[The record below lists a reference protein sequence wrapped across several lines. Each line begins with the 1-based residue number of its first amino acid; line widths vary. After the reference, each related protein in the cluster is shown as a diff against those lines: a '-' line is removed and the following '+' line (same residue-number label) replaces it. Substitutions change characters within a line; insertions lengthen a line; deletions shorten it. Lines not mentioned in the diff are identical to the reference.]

1 MKIYIL
7 INKGSIEGIVY
18 RFDVPMEVNM
28 SSESTD
34 NKVSETIFAKSMLGM
49 MMIAVAVS
57 ALVLGVVAVV
67 AMKSG
72 TVESASSGASGAAV
86 VEVTLTEF
94 KVTFNPSV
102 VPAGDVTF
110 DVTNKG
116 SVDHN
121 LAFPSM
127 NARTAML
134 KSGESAELVVE
145 GLEVGELD
153 YLCEV
158 AGHSAAGMTGKL
170 SIVEAGAAMDMVSS
184 DMTSTMSW
192 QQMDKL
198 MEEVAMKYP
207 AKTLGSGNMELAY
220 TMSDD
225 GYKVFN
231 LVAKVIPWE
240 VEPGKI
246 VDGWS
251 YNGQIPGPV
260 MHANVGDK
268 IRIVLKNELPES
280 TSLHLHGVRVPN
292 SMDGVDPYTQSAITP
307 GKTFTYE
314 WTATEPSVGMYHS
327 HHNAQ
332 VQVPNGLAGAILI
345 GDWKSMAM
353 TAAAGRTQDKDNKAE
368 QEVVMVLND
377 SGNIGLSLNGKSF
390 PATSPYSLSIG
401 ESIVV
406 HYYNEGNMTHPMHL
420 HQPSGY
426 VVAHDGKILES
437 PFWADT
443 LNVAP
448 GERWTVVYTA
458 KDAGVWAWHCHIL
471 THAETPEGMRYM
483 VTALIVK

>member
-1 MKIYIL
+1 
-7 INKGSIEGIVY
+7 
-18 RFDVPMEVNM
+18 M
-28 SSESTD
+28 STDSTNNNVSES
-34 NKVSETIFAKSMLGM
+34 IFAKSILGM

-57 ALVLGVVAVV
+57 ALVLGVVAVL
-67 AMKSG
+67 AINSDS
-72 TVESASSGASGAAV
+72 TAESSSGASS

-110 DVTNKG
+110 TVTNNG
-116 SVDHN
+116 TVDHN
-121 LAFPSM
+121 FAIPSL

-134 KSGESAELVVE
+134 KAGESTTLEVKGLVV
-145 GLEVGELD
+145 GEVE

-170 SIVEAGAAMDMVSS
+170 SVVESGG
-184 DMTSTMSW
+184 DMTMASSGNPMASSVSW
-192 QQMDKL
+192 QQMDKM
-198 MEEVAMKYP
+198 MEDVAMKYP
-207 AKTLGSGNMELAY
+207 AKTSGIGNAELPY

-225 GYKVFN
+225 GFKVFSIT
-231 LVAKVIPWE
+231 AKVIPWE
-240 VEPGKI
+240 VEPGKF

-251 YNGQIPGPV
+251 YNGMIPGPV
-260 MHANVGDK
+260 IHANVGDK

-292 SMDGVDPYTQSAITP
+292 SMDGVDPYTQKPIEP
-307 GKTFTYE
+307 GATFSYE

-345 GDWKSMAM
+345 GDWKAMAM
-353 TAAAGRTQDKDNKAE
+353 TAAGGRTKDANNVAE

-377 SGNIGLSLNGKSF
+377 SGTIGLSLNGKSF
-390 PATSPYSLSIG
+390 PATSPYSLAVG
-401 ESIVV
+401 ESMVV

-420 HQPSGY
+420 HQPSGL
-426 VVAHDGKILES
+426 VVAKDGKVLES

-448 GERWTVVYTA
+448 GERWTVVYTP

>member
-1 MKIYIL
+1 
-7 INKGSIEGIVY
+7 
-18 RFDVPMEVNM
+18 M
-28 SSESTD
+28 STESTD
-34 NKVSETIFAKSMLGM
+34 NNVSESVFAKSLLGM

-67 AMKSG
+67 AMNGGS
-72 TVESASSGASGAAV
+72 TAESASGSSV
-86 VEVTLTEF
+86 VQVTLTEF
-94 KVTFNPSV
+94 KVVFNPSV

-110 DVTNKG
+110 AVTNSG

-121 LAFPSM
+121 FAIPSL

-134 KSGESAELVVE
+134 KAGESAELEVK
-145 GLEVGELD
+145 GLEVGEVE

-158 AGHSAAGMTGKL
+158 AGHGAAGMTGKL
-170 SIVEAGAAMDMVSS
+170 SVVESSGDMNMASS
-184 DMTSTMSW
+184 DNAMMSSVSW
-192 QQMDKL
+192 QQMDKM
-198 MEEVAMKYP
+198 MEDVAMTYP
-207 AKTLGSGNMELAY
+207 AKTFGIGNAELAY
-220 TMSDD
+220 TIDDD
-225 GYKVFN
+225 GYKVFS
-231 LVAKVIPWE
+231 LVAKIIPWE

-251 YNGQIPGPV
+251 YNGMIPGPI

-292 SMDGVDPYTQSAITP
+292 AMDGVDPYTQKPIEP
-307 GKTFTYE
+307 GATFTYE

-345 GDWKSMAM
+345 GDWKAIAM
-353 TAAAGRTQDKDNKAE
+353 AAAGGRTNDANNVAE

-377 SGNIGLSLNGKSF
+377 SGTIGLSLNGKSF
-390 PATSPYSLSIG
+390 PATSPYSLEIG
-401 ESIVV
+401 ESMVV

-420 HQPSGY
+420 HQPSGL
-426 VVAHDGKILES
+426 VVAKDGKVLES

-448 GERWTVVYTA
+448 GERWTVVYTP

>member
-1 MKIYIL
+1 
-7 INKGSIEGIVY
+7 
-18 RFDVPMEVNM
+18 M
-28 SSESTD
+28 STESTEN
-34 NKVSETIFAKSMLGM
+34 NKVSESIFAKSMLGM

-67 AMKSG
+67 AMNGNSSSSS
-72 TVESASSGASGAAV
+72 TSSASGSAV
-86 VEVTLTEF
+86 VQVTLSEF
-94 KVTFNPSV
+94 KVVFNPSV

-110 DVTNKG
+110 TVTNSG
-116 SVDHN
+116 TVDHN
-121 LAFPSM
+121 FAIPSL

-134 KSGESAELVVE
+134 KAGESADLEVK
-145 GLEVGELD
+145 GLEVGEVE

-158 AGHSAAGMTGKL
+158 VGHDAAGMTGKL
-170 SIVEAGAAMDMVSS
+170 SVVEAGS
-184 DMTSTMSW
+184 DMGMASSGNPMASSVSW
-192 QQMDKL
+192 QQMDKM
-198 MEEVAMKYP
+198 MEDVALKYP
-207 AKTLGSGNMELAY
+207 AKTIGTGNNELAY

-225 GYKVFN
+225 GYKVFS
-231 LVAKVIPWE
+231 LVAKIIPWE

-251 YNGQIPGPV
+251 YNGMIPGPI

-268 IRIVLKNELPES
+268 IRIVLKNELLES

-292 SMDGVDPYTQSAITP
+292 SMDGVDPYTQKPIEP
-307 GKTFTYE
+307 GATFNYE
-314 WTATEPSVGMYHS
+314 WTAEEPSVGMYHS

-345 GDWKSMAM
+345 GDWKATAM
-353 TAAAGRTQDKDNKAE
+353 AAAGGRTHDTNNVAE

-377 SGNIGLSLNGKSF
+377 SGTIGLSLNGKSF
-390 PATSPYSLSIG
+390 PATSPYSLAIG
-401 ESIVV
+401 ESMVV

-420 HQPSGY
+420 HQPSGLI
-426 VVAHDGKILES
+426 VAKDGKVLES

-448 GERWTVVYTA
+448 GERWTVVYTP

>member
-1 MKIYIL
+1 
-7 INKGSIEGIVY
+7 
-18 RFDVPMEVNM
+18 M
-28 SSESTD
+28 STESAD
-34 NKVSETIFAKSMLGM
+34 HNKVSDSIFAKSMLGM

-57 ALVLGVVAVV
+57 ALVLGVVAVL
-67 AMKSG
+67 AMNSDSAA
-72 TVESASSGASGAAV
+72 ESSSRASGVSV

-94 KVTFNPSV
+94 TVTFNPSV
-102 VPAGDVTF
+102 VLAGDVTF
-110 DVTNKG
+110 MVTNG
-116 SVDHN
+116 GAVDHN
-121 LAFPSM
+121 FAIPSL
-127 NARTAML
+127 NVRTAML
-134 KSGESAELVVE
+134 KAGESATLEVK
-145 GLEVGELD
+145 GLEVGEIE

-158 AGHSAAGMTGKL
+158 AGHSAAGMIGKL
-170 SIVEAGAAMDMVSS
+170 SVVEAGSVMDMSS
-184 DMTSTMSW
+184 GNPMASSMSW
-192 QQMDKL
+192 QQMDKM
-198 MEEVAMKYP
+198 MEEVALKFP
-207 AKTLGSGNMELAY
+207 AKTSGIGNAELLY

-225 GYKVFN
+225 GYKVFS
-231 LVAKVIPWE
+231 LTAKVVPWE
-240 VEPGKI
+240 VEPGKF

-251 YNGQIPGPV
+251 YNGMIPGPV

-292 SMDGVDPYTQSAITP
+292 SMDGVDPYTQKPIEP
-307 GKTFTYE
+307 GATFTYE
-314 WTATEPSVGMYHS
+314 WTASEPSVGMYHS

-345 GDWKSMAM
+345 GDWKAMAM
-353 TAAAGRTQDKDNKAE
+353 AAAGGRTKDTNNVTE

-377 SGNIGLSLNGKSF
+377 SGTIGLSLNGKSF
-390 PATSPYSLSIG
+390 PATTPYSLAIG
-401 ESIVV
+401 ESMVV

-420 HQPSGY
+420 HQPSGL
-426 VVAHDGKILES
+426 VVAKDGIMLES

-448 GERWTVVYTA
+448 GERWTVVYTP

>member
-1 MKIYIL
+1 
-7 INKGSIEGIVY
+7 
-18 RFDVPMEVNM
+18 
-28 SSESTD
+28 
-34 NKVSETIFAKSMLGM
+34 MLGM
-49 MMIAVAVS
+49 MMVAVAVS

-67 AMKSG
+67 AMNGGSS
-72 TVESASSGASGAAV
+72 TQSASGSSV
-86 VEVTLTEF
+86 VQVTLTEF
-94 KVTFNPSV
+94 KVVFNPSV
-102 VPAGDVTF
+102 ITAGDVTF
-110 DVTNKG
+110 VVTNAG
-116 SVDHN
+116 AVDHN
-121 LAFPSM
+121 FAFPSL
-127 NARTAML
+127 NIRTAML
-134 KSGESAELVVE
+134 KAGEVAKLEVK
-145 GLEVGELD
+145 GLEVGDVE

-158 AGHSAAGMTGKL
+158 AGHGAAGMAGSI
-170 SIVEAGAAMDMVSS
+170 SIVEVGAAMDMATGS
-184 DMTSTMSW
+184 MPSTMSW
-192 QQMDKL
+192 QQMDKM
-198 MEEVAMKYP
+198 MEDVAMNFP
-207 AKTLGSGNMELAY
+207 AKTIGTGNNELAY

-225 GYKVFN
+225 GYKVFS
-231 LVAKVIPWE
+231 LVAKIIPWE

-251 YNGQIPGPV
+251 YNGMIPGPI

-292 SMDGVDPYTQSAITP
+292 SMDGVDPYTQKPIEP
-307 GKTFTYE
+307 GATFNYE
-314 WTATEPSVGMYHS
+314 WTAEEPSVGMYHS

-345 GDWKSMAM
+345 GDWKATAM
-353 TAAAGRTQDKDNKAE
+353 AAAGGRTHDANNVAE

-377 SGNIGLSLNGKSF
+377 SGTIGLSLNGKSF
-390 PATSPYSLSIG
+390 PATSPYSLAIG
-401 ESIVV
+401 ESMVV

-420 HQPSGY
+420 HQPSGL
-426 VVAHDGKILES
+426 VVAKDGIVLES

-448 GERWTVVYTA
+448 GERWTVVYTP

>member
-1 MKIYIL
+1 M
-7 INKGSIEGIVY
+7 SIKPTDNNV
-18 RFDVPMEVNM
+18 
-28 SSESTD
+28 SES
-34 NKVSETIFAKSMLGM
+34 VFAKSLLGM

-67 AMKSG
+67 AMNGGS
-72 TVESASSGASGAAV
+72 TAESASGSSV
-86 VEVTLTEF
+86 VQVTLTEF
-94 KVTFNPSV
+94 KVVFNPSV

-110 DVTNKG
+110 AVTNSG

-121 LAFPSM
+121 FAIPSL

-134 KSGESAELVVE
+134 KAGESAELEVK
-145 GLEVGELD
+145 GLEVGEVE

-158 AGHSAAGMTGKL
+158 AGHGAAGMTGKL
-170 SIVEAGAAMDMVSS
+170 SVVESSGDMNMASS
-184 DMTSTMSW
+184 DNAMMSSVSW
-192 QQMDKL
+192 QQMDKM
-198 MEEVAMKYP
+198 MEDVAMTYP
-207 AKTLGSGNMELAY
+207 AKTFGIGNAELAY
-220 TMSDD
+220 TIDDD
-225 GYKVFN
+225 GYKVFS
-231 LVAKVIPWE
+231 LVAKIIPWE

-251 YNGQIPGPV
+251 YNGMIPGPI

-292 SMDGVDPYTQSAITP
+292 AMDGVDPYTQKPIEP
-307 GKTFTYE
+307 GATFIYE
-314 WTATEPSVGMYHS
+314 WTASEPSVGMYHS

-345 GDWKSMAM
+345 GDWKTIAM
-353 TAAAGRTQDKDNKAE
+353 AAAGGRTNDANNVAE

-377 SGNIGLSLNGKSF
+377 SGTIGLSLNGKSF
-390 PATSPYSLSIG
+390 PATSPYSLAIG
-401 ESIVV
+401 ESMVV

-420 HQPSGY
+420 HQPSGL
-426 VVAHDGKILES
+426 VVAKDGKVLES

-448 GERWTVVYTA
+448 GERWTVV
-458 KDAGVWAWHCHIL
+458 
-471 THAETPEGMRYM
+471 
-483 VTALIVK
+483 

>member
-1 MKIYIL
+1 
-7 INKGSIEGIVY
+7 
-18 RFDVPMEVNM
+18 M
-28 SSESTD
+28 STESTEN
-34 NKVSETIFAKSMLGM
+34 NKVSESIFAKSMLGM

-67 AMKSG
+67 AMNGNSSSSS
-72 TVESASSGASGAAV
+72 TSSASGSAV
-86 VEVTLTEF
+86 VQVTLSEF
-94 KVTFNPSV
+94 KVVFNPSV

-110 DVTNKG
+110 MVTNSG
-116 SVDHN
+116 TVDHN
-121 LAFPSM
+121 FAIPSL

-134 KSGESAELVVE
+134 KAGESADLEVK
-145 GLEVGELD
+145 GLEVGEVE

-158 AGHSAAGMTGKL
+158 VGHDAAGMTGKL
-170 SIVEAGAAMDMVSS
+170 SV
-184 DMTSTMSW
+184 
-192 QQMDKL
+192 
-198 MEEVAMKYP
+198 MEDVALKYP
-207 AKTLGSGNMELAY
+207 AKTIGTGNNELAY

-225 GYKVFN
+225 GYKVFS
-231 LVAKVIPWE
+231 LVAKIIPWE

-251 YNGQIPGPV
+251 YNGMIPGPI

-292 SMDGVDPYTQSAITP
+292 SMDGVDPYTQKPIEP
-307 GKTFTYE
+307 GATFNYE
-314 WTATEPSVGMYHS
+314 WTAEEPSVGMYHS

-345 GDWKSMAM
+345 GDWKATAM
-353 TAAAGRTQDKDNKAE
+353 AAAGGRTHDANNVAE

-377 SGNIGLSLNGKSF
+377 SGTIGLSLNGKSF
-390 PATSPYSLSIG
+390 PATSPYSLAIG
-401 ESIVV
+401 ESMVV

-420 HQPSGY
+420 HQPSGLI
-426 VVAHDGKILES
+426 VAKDGKVLES

-448 GERWTVVYTA
+448 GERWTVVYTP

>member
-1 MKIYIL
+1 
-7 INKGSIEGIVY
+7 
-18 RFDVPMEVNM
+18 M
-28 SSESTD
+28 STESTE
-34 NKVSETIFAKSMLGM
+34 NKATDSKFAKSILGM

-57 ALVLGVVAVV
+57 ALVLGVVAVL
-67 AMKSG
+67 AMNSDSSAEG
-72 TVESASSGASGAAV
+72 SSSASGSSV

-94 KVTFNPSV
+94 AVTFNPSV
-102 VPAGDVTF
+102 VLAGDVTF
-110 DVTNKG
+110 MVTNG
-116 SVDHN
+116 GAVDHN
-121 LAFPSM
+121 FAIPSL
-127 NARTAML
+127 NVRTAML
-134 KSGESAELVVE
+134 KAGESATLEVK
-145 GLEVGELD
+145 GLEIGEVE

-158 AGHSAAGMTGKL
+158 AGHSAAGMAGKL
-170 SIVEAGAAMDMVSS
+170 SVVEAGSAMDMATGSMSS
-184 DMTSTMSW
+184 SMSW
-192 QQMDKL
+192 QQMDKM
-198 MEEVAMKYP
+198 MEEVAMKFP
-207 AKTLGSGNMELAY
+207 AKTSGIGNAELPY

-225 GYKVFN
+225 GFKVFS
-231 LVAKVIPWE
+231 LTAKVVPWE
-240 VEPGKI
+240 VEPGKF

-251 YNGQIPGPV
+251 YNGMIPGPV

-292 SMDGVDPYTQSAITP
+292 SMDGVDPYTQKAITP
-307 GKTFTYE
+307 GGTFSYE

-345 GDWKSMAM
+345 GDWKAMAM
-353 TAAAGRTQDKDNKAE
+353 SAAGGRTKDSNNVAE

-377 SGNIGLSLNGKSF
+377 SGTIGLSLNGKSF
-390 PATSPYSLSIG
+390 PATSPYSLAIG
-401 ESIVV
+401 ESMVV

-420 HQPSGY
+420 HQPSGL

-448 GERWTVVYTA
+448 GERWTVVYTP

>member
-1 MKIYIL
+1 
-7 INKGSIEGIVY
+7 
-18 RFDVPMEVNM
+18 M
-28 SSESTD
+28 SVESNSSTKATD
-34 NKVSETIFAKSMLGM
+34 SIFAKSMLGM

-67 AMKSG
+67 AMNGG
-72 TVESASSGASGAAV
+72 TTTESASGSSV
-86 VEVTLTEF
+86 VQVTLTEF
-94 KVTFNPSV
+94 KVIFNPSV

-110 DVTNKG
+110 VVTNNG
-116 SVDHN
+116 SVEHN
-121 LAFPSM
+121 FAIPSL

-134 KSGESAELVVE
+134 KAGESMDLEVK
-145 GLEVGELD
+145 GLEVGEVE

-158 AGHSAAGMTGKL
+158 AGHGAAGMTGKL
-170 SIVEAGAAMDMVSS
+170 SIVESSGDMSMASS
-184 DMTSTMSW
+184 DNAMMSSVSW
-192 QQMDKL
+192 QQMDKM
-198 MEEVAMKYP
+198 MEDVAMTYP
-207 AKTLGSGNMELAY
+207 AKTFGIGNAELAY
-220 TMSDD
+220 TIDDD
-225 GYKVFN
+225 GYKVFS
-231 LVAKVIPWE
+231 LVAKIIPWE

-251 YNGQIPGPV
+251 YNGMIPGPI

-292 SMDGVDPYTQSAITP
+292 AMDGVDPYTQKPIEP
-307 GKTFTYE
+307 GATFTYE

-345 GDWKSMAM
+345 GDWKSIAM
-353 TAAAGRTQDKDNKAE
+353 AAAGGRTNDANNVAE

-377 SGNIGLSLNGKSF
+377 SGTIGLSLNGKSF
-390 PATSPYSLSIG
+390 PATSPYSLAIG
-401 ESIVV
+401 ESMVV

-420 HQPSGY
+420 HQPSGL
-426 VVAHDGKILES
+426 VVAKDGKVLES

-448 GERWTVVYTA
+448 GERWTVVYTP